1 MQSSQEVSSN
11 DKKIFRYSLILPVS
25 FLLAIWLVKIIEI
38 SLDVQF
44 SSLGIYPRKL
54 SGLVG
59 IILTPFLHGDLKHLM
74 ANSVPLLVLG
84 TGTIFFYRS
93 LSYRVFLIIWII
105 SGVCVWIGGRP
116 SYHIGAS
123 GLVYGLAAFLFVSG
137 AIRRDT
143 RLAAISFIV
152 IFLYGGMIWGV
163 LPIWPAISWEGHLF
177 GGAAGLACAIAYRHE
192 GPKRKVYNWEL
203 EDDSDNDPFLPD
215 EPNTEPSQ
223 QNCTTPSLLSDK
235 ND

>member
-1 MQSSQEVSSN
+1 MQSSLEVSSKE
-11 DKKIFRYSLILPVS
+11 KKVFRYSLVLPIC
-25 FLLAIWLVKIIEI
+25 FLIAIWLVKIIETT
-38 SLDVQF
+38 LDVQF

-54 SGLVG
+54 SGLIG
-59 IILTPFLHGDLKHLM
+59 IILTPFLHGDFKHLM

-93 LSYRVFLIIWII
+93 LSYRVFLIIWIL
-105 SGVCVWIGGRP
+105 SGICVWIGGRP

-192 GPKRKVYNWEL
+192 GPKRKIYSWEL
-203 EDDSDNDPFLPD
+203 EDDNDPDPFFPD
-215 EPNTEPSQ
+215 ELSAEPEQ
-223 QNCTTPSLLSDK
+223 QNSSSPNLTPYK

>member
-1 MQSSQEVSSN
+1 MQSSTAISINE
-11 DKKIFRYSLILPVS
+11 KKIFRYSLILPVS
-25 FLLAIWLVKIIEI
+25 FILAIWIVKIIELT
-38 SLDVQF
+38 LDIQF
-44 SSLGIYPRKL
+44 SHLGIYPRKL
-54 SGLVG
+54 SGLIG

-93 LSYRVFLIIWII
+93 LSYRVFLIIWIV
-105 SGVCVWIGGRP
+105 SGICVWIGGRP

-123 GLVYGLAAFLFVSG
+123 GLVYGLAAFLFTSG

-177 GGAAGLACAIAYRHE
+177 GGVAGLACAIAFRND
-192 GPKRKVYNWEL
+192 GPKRKIYYWEI
-203 EDDSDNDPFLPD
+203 EEDSSDDSFLPD
-215 EPNTEPSQ
+215 DAINNDNQ
-223 QNCTTPSLLSDK
+223 QNSINSISTNNK

>member
-1 MQSSQEVSSN
+1 MQNSAAVSP
-11 DKKIFRYSLILPVS
+11 DEKKVFRYSLILPLS
-25 FLLAIWLVKIIEI
+25 FILAIWLVKIIEL
-38 SLDVQF
+38 SLDIQF
-44 SSLGIYPRKL
+44 TNLGIYPRKL
-54 SGLVG
+54 SGLIG

-93 LSYRVFLIIWII
+93 LSYRVFVIIWIV
-105 SGVCVWIGGRP
+105 SGICVWIGGRS

-152 IFLYGGMIWGV
+152 IFLYGGMIWGI

-177 GGAAGLACAIAYRHE
+177 GGAAGLACAIAYRHQ

-203 EDDSDNDPFLPD
+203 EDDSSD
-215 EPNTEPSQ
+215 EYLFSEDINSDINQTDK
-223 QNCTTPSLLSDK
+223 TLSNLNEDK
-235 ND
+235 KV

>member
-1 MQSSQEVSSN
+1 MQSSPQVSN
-11 DKKIFRYSLILPVS
+11 NEKKIFRYSLILPVS

-54 SGLVG
+54 SGLIG

-203 EDDSDNDPFLPD
+203 EDDSDTDPFLPD
-215 EPNTEPSQ
+215 EPNTEPDQ
-223 QNCTTPSLLSDK
+223 QNSTTPSLLSDK